1 MASLIFFTCF
11 KNDFADEIHDFE
23 NHTFK
28 LALTAGEYDPEEEE
42 YKPLSLDKTNWNSTD
57 FPELFGSL
65 SYPSGGYTLEKK
77 DYVESNGSHSLFF
90 ESLNLECPNGQFFGP
105 FRYLIVYNPSA
116 GDRLIGYFD
125 YTAVKD
131 LNAGETFYVGFA
143 DEIDPA
149 IKVTLITN
157 GFVLFKASRM
167 SEHSGNGLLSTDPL
181 TIIIHGSDELESM
194 TFNATV
200 GGTLTYSRSI
210 TGTGSETASGL
221 ISVRGVALTSS
232 SGSLSVSAGD
242 SILLTFRGK
251 ETTIFNAQ
259 MYITASA

>member
-11 KNDFADEIHDFE
+11 KNDLADEIHDFE

-42 YKPLSLDKTNWNSTD
+42 YKPLPLNKTNWNSTD

-65 SYPSGGYTLEKK
+65 SYPSGGYTLEKT
-77 DYVESNGSHSLFF
+77 DYIESNGSQSLFF
-90 ESLNLECPNGQFFGP
+90 ESLNLECPDGQFFGP
-105 FRYLIVYNPSA
+105 FRYLIIYNASA

-125 YTAVKD
+125 YTVVKD
-131 LNAGETFYVGFA
+131 LNAGEVFYVGFA
-143 DEIDPA
+143 DEINPA

-221 ISVRGVALTSS
+221 ISVQGVALTSS

>member
-11 KNDFADEIHDFE
+11 KNDFADEIHDLE

-28 LALTAGEYDPEEEE
+28 LALTAGVYDPELET
-42 YKPLSLDKTNWNSTD
+42 YSAIPLNKTTWNSTD
-57 FPELFGSL
+57 FPELYGSL
-65 SYPSGGYTLEKK
+65 SYPSGGYTLEKT
-77 DYVESNGSHSLFF
+77 DYIESNGSHSLFF
-90 ESLNLECPNGQFFGP
+90 ESLNLECPDGQFFGP
-105 FRYLIVYNPSA
+105 FRYLVIYNASA

-125 YTAVKD
+125 YTVVKD
-131 LNAGETFYVGFA
+131 LNSGETFYVGFE

-157 GFVLFKASRM
+157 GFILFKASRM

-181 TIIIHGSDELESM
+181 IISIQGSEELESM

-200 GGTLTYSRSI
+200 GGTLNYSSSV
-210 TGTGSETASGL
+210 TGTEPETASRV
-221 ISVRGVALTSS
+221 ISVGGVALTNS
-232 SGSLSVSAGD
+232 SGSVSVVQGE
-242 SILLTFRGK
+242 SIIITFYGNK
-251 ETTIFNAQ
+251 TTIFNAQ